1 MQLGVLVA
9 LSDPN
14 VCIRRVSSRD
24 DHEAHGD
31 FERPLGGW
39 EKDAVKEER
48 YFIPTPVH
56 A

>member
-1 MQLGVLVA
+1 MVVGRPRRDGVSVRASEMLEHGKGI
-9 LSDPN
+9 L
-14 VCIRRVSSRD
+14 RR
-24 DHEAHGD
+24 H
-31 FERPLGGW
+31 GW